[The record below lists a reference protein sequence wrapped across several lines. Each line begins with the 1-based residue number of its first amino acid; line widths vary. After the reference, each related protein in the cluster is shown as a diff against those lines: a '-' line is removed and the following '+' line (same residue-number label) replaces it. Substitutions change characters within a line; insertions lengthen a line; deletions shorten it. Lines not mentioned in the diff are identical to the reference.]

1 MADKLSKMAV
11 MKNMENNTQFMSEI
25 DILCSITWEYNM
37 LWRDFMIKQCPRGDI
52 NQIEYKAEWLALDI
66 NGTYRMNINEAEID
80 WLNSLQIIMKEFKS
94 EISSYNIKNFLE
106 IMPTMILNKR
116 NPEIYKESR
125 CVRCKFTHENW
136 THIWI
141 CKENDTTIDQIT
153 NFAFERLKEKLDNM
167 DFRICETIYLAK
179 MSRGKQLGKKQSEQ
193 ESKRRDK
200 AKSLHDNYKKESK
213 KLFLLKISWEW
224 WRGENLLDGS
234 SFKTVS

>member
-167 DFRICETIYLAK
+167 DFRFGFNYHAK
-179 MSRGKQLGKKQSEQ
+179 
-193 ESKRRDK
+193 
-200 AKSLHDNYKKESK
+200 LHQILNER
-213 KLFLLKISWEW
+213 FLCL
-224 WRGENLLDGS
+224 
-234 SFKTVS
+234 